1 MPEMQAYYLT
11 TEVGDDLE
19 DIIPDTGNDIYP
31 AFFPGYVGISA
42 ENLPC
47 DAFIPNFLGKPES
60 MDSHGTSHI
69 AYDEYGEQGE
79 VNRNSYAIGGPV
91 EPNLVENFELYGHV
105 LAGQRM
111 PEWGVGPVGAYDHGE
126 YTALQVAQQMSPE
139 AYAEAALK
147 SLLSE
152 GI

>member
-1 MPEMQAYYLT
+1 MPEVQAYYLT
-11 TEVGDDLE
+11 ADISDVLD
-19 DIIPDTGNDIYP
+19 DIIPLTGNDIYP
-31 AFFPGYVGISA
+31 EFFPGYVGVSA

-47 DAFIPNFLGKPES
+47 DAFIPHFLGKPQS
-60 MDSHGTSHI
+60 MDVNGDAHI

-105 LAGQRM
+105 AAGQRM
-111 PEWGVGPVGAYDHGE
+111 PEYGVGPVGAYDHGE

-139 AYAEAALK
+139 AYAEAALL

-152 GI
+152 GV